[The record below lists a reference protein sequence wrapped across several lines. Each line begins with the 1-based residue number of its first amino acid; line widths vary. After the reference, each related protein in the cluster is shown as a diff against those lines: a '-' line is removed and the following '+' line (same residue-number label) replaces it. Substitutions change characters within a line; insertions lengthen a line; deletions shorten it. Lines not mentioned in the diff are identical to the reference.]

1 MHAAITLDA
10 AWLTAVL
17 LLSLRLAGTL
27 LFTPILAPA
36 SVPLPIRAV
45 VVLGLSATLSLAL
58 PSVAGAPP
66 AAGLA
71 LGGLGALLQACCTEL
86 ALGAT
91 LALGILVAFAAVGL
105 AGQLVGIQMGFGLGQ
120 VIDPASNAAM
130 PVVAS
135 ALQQT
140 AVLVFFLVD
149 GHHALLRGLAWGLA
163 RFPLGQP
170 WPLGGAHEAVVR
182 QVAGLFSLGF
192 ALAAPVVF
200 SLMLVE
206 LALGV
211 VSRNL
216 PQVNMLAVGV
226 PVKVVAGLVALALW
240 ATGMG
245 DALGRVYGSIYR
257 TWDTVFAA
265 RAEVPGPALALGA
278 DLSRQGRA
286 G

>member
-1 MHAAITLDA
+1 VHAAITLDA
-10 AWLTAVL
+10 AWLAAVL

-36 SVPLPIRAV
+36 SVPLPVRVI
-45 VVLGLSATLSLAL
+45 VVLGLSATLTLAL
-58 PSVAGAPP
+58 PQGAGGPP
-66 AAGLA
+66 AAGVA
-71 LGGLGALLQACCTEL
+71 AAGLGGLLQACLTEL

-91 LALGILVAFAAVGL
+91 LALGILLAFAAVGL
-105 AGQLVGIQMGFGLGQ
+105 AGQLIGIQMGFGLGQ
-120 VIDPASNAAM
+120 VIDPASNASM

-149 GHHALLRGLAWGLA
+149 GHHALLRGVAWGLA

-170 WPLGGAHEAVVR
+170 WPLAGAHEAVVR

-200 SLMLVE
+200 SLLLVE

-216 PQVNMLAVGV
+216 PQVNMLAVGI

-240 ATGMG
+240 ASGMG
-245 DALGRVYGSIYR
+245 EVLGRVYGSIYR
-257 TWDTVFAA
+257 TWDTVFAV
-265 RAEVPGPALALGA
+265 RAGAPGPALALGG
-278 DLSRQGRA
+278 DLSRWGRA